1 MSERYSQVADN
12 RRPAR
17 SRQGAFRKALLEA
30 ERVRSR
36 GRNCSPFPG
45 GFGHQPPAS
54 MAGRAVR
61 TGLGQVGVGN
71 AHLANAGF

>member
-1 MSERYSQVADN
+1 MPIIPLTSGRFPE
-12 RRPAR
+12 
-17 SRQGAFRKALLEA
+17 AFLKA

-36 GRNCSPFPG
+36 GRICSPFPG

-54 MAGRAVR
+54 VAGREVL

-71 AHLANAGF
+71 AHLAN